1 MLIDFVN
8 GFNPMGFLM
17 DSPPWVSF
25 FVPGLV
31 FPVALLVI
39 GVIAITINPALGFV
53 SALCVMI
60 AWVGGVPITLAVV
73 LYNAGVHDSFPL
85 GLLVILGFMSNTVVA
100 AAVFAVIVGV
110 LEWFTQGS
118 SEGEDPV
125 EAVESEQ
132 AKTYPPY
139 EKTS

>member
-1 MLIDFVN
+1 MGVVGFIDLFAPFRFLIE
-8 GFNPMGFLM
+8 
-17 DSPPWVSF
+17 SPPWVSF

-31 FPVALLVI
+31 LPVALLVI
-39 GVIAITINPALGFV
+39 GVIATAINPALGFISV
-53 SALCVMI
+53 LYVMI

-100 AAVFAVIVGV
+100 ATVFATICWV
-110 LEWFTQGS
+110 LERFV
-118 SEGEDPV
+118 GEEPV
-125 EAVESEQ
+125 EAVESGRV
-132 AKTYPPY
+132 KTYPPY